1 MNLNASPQV
10 SVVIPTYNHAHYLA
24 RALQSVLDQS
34 YTSWEVILIDNH
46 STDNTDEVI
55 QSFTDPRIS
64 FLKIH
69 NNGVIAASRNA
80 GIRAAKGEWVAFLD
94 SDDWW
99 ERNKLQVCFDSI
111 DETVDFVYHDLGLVR
126 EAPQFF
132 GKTTTSSW
140 QVKPPVFMDLMVRGN
155 AIATSSVL
163 VKKRLLDEISGMN
176 ESADMVASEDYNAWL
191 KIARLTDRFLYLPK
205 VLGFYTLHSQG
216 VSKKDMSVS
225 ARHATNEFV
234 SLLNERQ
241 RMKFE
246 AAMRYTKGRF
256 RYLSGEDSDAQDD
269 LLFVLRHGQYRFFF
283 KSLWMIVVIQKS
295 RLFPNAS
302 KSVNTCRK

>member
-34 YTSWEVILIDNH
+34 YTNWEVIVIDNH
-46 STDNTDEVI
+46 SADNTDEVL

-111 DETVDFVYHDLGLVR
+111 DGKIDFVYHELDLVR
-126 EAPQFF
+126 ESPQLF
-132 GKTTTSSW
+132 GKKTIGSW
-140 QVKPPVFMDLMVRGN
+140 QVKPSVLVDLMVRGN
-155 AIATSSVL
+155 AIPTSSVL
-163 VKKRLLDEISGMN
+163 VKKRLLDEIGGMN

-191 KIARLTDRFLYLPK
+191 KIAGLTDRFLYVPK
-205 VLGFYTLHSQG
+205 VLGSYTLHSQG

-225 ARHATNEFV
+225 ERHATNEFV

-246 AAMRYTKGRF
+246 ANLKYKKGRF
-256 RYLSGEDSDAQDD
+256 CYLAGDYSVAKEN
-269 LLFVLRHGQYRFFF
+269 LLFVMRHGQSKFFL
-283 KSLWMIVVIQKS
+283 KSLYMVGAVYLNNKNMI
-295 RLFPNAS
+295 
-302 KSVNTCRK
+302 